1 MPDPFPRTSQQ
12 QICLLSLT
20 DYMPGIWNDTNQVRL
35 GLRKRINRISPI
47 RSAYIW
53 DMHRLA
59 NGLQKTSGG
68 FGTVPNTAAW
78 QPLFVGSFDDDTGS
92 NIYSNL
98 PTPFT
103 TTPFTHQTSDKFVY
117 SCNLNLSPML
127 PLETGASAS
136 IFGELLLWQAM
147 VYPGMP
153 FLVGSSILS
162 TSHFGPV
169 FAESISLQVS
179 GSGDLSPVSCNVR
192 LSGGRSI
199 VSPPVSRDVF
209 GGDAY
214 SFAYRTATLM
224 DCGIAS
230 EAIFDI
236 ESLRSSMTK
245 NFDGADERFIG
256 MNLQVTQTIKVT
268 ATCNNGIQSDKH
280 GPRFVSIENR
290 QVKGTIEFYSRN
302 RRIDFPV
309 RSNGSSS
316 SLTMYFGGPFLFIM
330 ENVDWQQP
338 KLSAKAGKGFVHTLD
353 FIARAA
359 PQALSL
365 IIPGIDT
372 GTASEFSIPSA

>member
-78 QPLFVGSFDDDTGS
+78 QPL
-92 NIYSNL
+92 
-98 PTPFT
+98 
-103 TTPFTHQTSDKFVY
+103 
-117 SCNLNLSPML
+117 
-127 PLETGASAS
+127 ETGASAA
-136 IFGELLLWQAM
+136 IFGEFLVWQAM

-179 GSGDLSPVSCNVR
+179 GSGDLSPVSCSVR

-209 GGDAY
+209 TGDAY

-236 ESLRSSMTK
+236 ESLRESMTK

-256 MNLQVTQTIKVT
+256 MNLQVSQAIKVT

-280 GPRFVSIENR
+280 GPRFASIENR